1 MPRRCRVH
9 IARVGVCGARSTVI
23 GGECS
28 AARDRARQD
37 VTPEVTN
44 SPLMSRNA
52 LPPRS
57 RARGAVTVALICT
70 VALVLSA
77 CRTTEYRTQ
86 RHVTD
91 DAGRRLVLHGVNVS
105 SSAKSDPLN
114 MPWVTEADV
123 RRLSDDFGWNFTR
136 FLVFWSAVEP
146 SPGVIDEVYLDRVEE
161 RLDWFAAAGVH
172 VVLDMHQ
179 DVWGPSL
186 GGNGAPAWAT
196 RTDGQPDLP
205 PLPGAWWLGY
215 IRPPVIRAYDN
226 FFAPT
231 GEGPGGENVLQR
243 HYADMFTAVAERF
256 ADHPAVIG
264 YEIMNEPFG
273 GSNWANFET
282 ERLRPFYQRVID
294 AIRRVD
300 TDSWIFFEPQVP
312 LQTFG
317 FPSEVGPLADPRDG
331 EDRLVYFPHHYQP
344 GDFEGVDVRYEGNTL
359 FMDAYATNRSA
370 EADRWD
376 VPLLTGEFGLN
387 ADVPGST
394 QYLYDFLARAEAIGS
409 GWAYWSHDLGGWSPT
424 NADGSEQ
431 REITDALVR
440 TYPQAIA
447 GDPEFV
453 RYDPTTR
460 VLDLRFRPDPAVTAP
475 TVVSIPADRFYA
487 DGFSVDV
494 DAPAERWSGSWDP
507 ATERYELTVDP
518 SVSVVSV
525 RVAPAN

>member
-1 MPRRCRVH
+1 MNTAPERKLTSMATNGH
-9 IARVGVCGARSTVI
+9 GARRRTRTRL
-23 GGECS
+23 
-28 AARDRARQD
+28 A
-37 VTPEVTN
+37 
-44 SPLMSRNA
+44 
-52 LPPRS
+52 
-57 RARGAVTVALICT
+57 AVTALVCAI
-70 VALVLSA
+70 ALVLSA
-77 CRTTEYRTQ
+77 CRTTEYRQQ
-86 RHVTD
+86 RHITD
-91 DAGRRLVLHGVNVS
+91 DAGRRLILHGVNVS

-146 SPGVIDEVYLDRVEE
+146 SPGVIDQTYLDRVEE

-205 PLPGAWWLGY
+205 PIPGAWWLGY
-215 IRPPVIRAYDN
+215 VRPPVIRAYDN
-226 FFAPT
+226 FFAPL
-231 GEGPGGENVLQR
+231 GDANDLQA
-243 HYADMFTAVAERF
+243 HYAAMFKAVAERF
-256 ADHPAVIG
+256 EDHPAVIG

-294 AIRRVD
+294 SVRTVD
-300 TDSWIFFEPQVP
+300 DDSWIFFEPQVP

-317 FPSEVGPLADPRDG
+317 FSSRVGPLADPRDG
-331 EDRLVYFPHHYQP
+331 EDRLVFFPHHYQP
-344 GDFEGVDVRYEGNTL
+344 GDFEGVDVKYEGNTT
-359 FMDAYATNRSA
+359 FMDAYAFNRRA
-370 EADRWD
+370 ESEEWG

-387 ADVPGST
+387 AGVPGST
-394 QYLYDFLARAEAIGS
+394 QYLYDFLARAESIGS

-431 REITDALVR
+431 HAITDALVR
-440 TYPQAIA
+440 TYPQAVA
-447 GDPEFV
+447 GDPEVV
-453 RYDPTTR
+453 RYDPATR
-460 VLDLRFRPDPAVTAP
+460 VMNLRYRNDATVTAP
-475 TVVSIPADRFYA
+475 TVISIPAGRFYP
-487 DGFSVDV
+487 DGFAVDV
-494 DAPAERWSGSWDP
+494 DVPTDKWTGNWDP
-507 ATERYELTVDP
+507 AAERYELDVDG

-525 RVAPAN
+525 TVRPTS